1 MTKVLLFQFFCP
13 AEFFAV
19 RLLAFERDK
28 LTCATLKN
36 VLSKL
41 SYSVYIILM
50 EEVMANEIV
59 EQVNTKMQ
67 TSVDALKRELVKIRT
82 GRASLALLDGIKVD
96 AYGSL
101 LPVDQV
107 GTMTIPES
115 RMIVIQ
121 PWDPQMLPVIEKAI
135 LSSDLGLTP
144 ANDGKVIRLTIP
156 QLTEERRKDLVKQVK
171 KVAEEFKVAVRNVRR
186 EANDMLK
193 KLKKDK
199 EISEDDMFR
208 LQEEAQKATDAFVK
222 KIDEIAVGKEKEVME
237 V

>member
-1 MTKVLLFQFFCP
+1 
-13 AEFFAV
+13 
-19 RLLAFERDK
+19 
-28 LTCATLKN
+28 
-36 VLSKL
+36 
-41 SYSVYIILM
+41 
-50 EEVMANEIV
+50 MANDV
-59 EQVNTKMQ
+59 VDQVNTKMEA
-67 TSVDALKRELVKIRT
+67 SVDGLKRDLVKIRT
-82 GRASLALLDGIKVD
+82 GRASLALLDGIRVD
-96 AYGSL
+96 AYGSM

-121 PWDPQMLPVIEKAI
+121 PWDPQMLAVVEKAI

-156 QLTEERRKDLVKQVK
+156 QLTEERRKELVKQVK

-186 EANDMLK
+186 EANDSLK
-193 KLKKDK
+193 KMKKDK
-199 EISEDDMFR
+199 DISEDDMFR

-222 KIDEIAVGKEKEVME
+222 QIDEIAAGKEKEVME

>member
-1 MTKVLLFQFFCP
+1 MSNEVV
-13 AEFFAV
+13 AEV
-19 RLLAFERDK
+19 K
-28 LTCATLKN
+28 
-36 VLSKL
+36 
-41 SYSVYIILM
+41 
-50 EEVMANEIV
+50 
-59 EQVNTKMQ
+59 TKMES
-67 TSVDALKRELVKIRT
+67 SVEALKRELIKIRT
-82 GRASLALLDGIKVD
+82 GRASIALLDGIKVD

-121 PWDPQMLPVIEKAI
+121 PWDPQMLPVLEKAI

-156 QLTEERRKDLVKQVK
+156 QLTEERRKELVKQVK

-186 EANDMLK
+186 EANDSLK
-193 KLKKDK
+193 KMKKDK
-199 EISEDDMFR
+199 DISEDDMFR
-208 LQEEAQKATDAFVK
+208 AQEEAQKATDSFVK
-222 KIDEIAVGKEKEVME
+222 QIDEIAAGKEKEVME

>member
-1 MTKVLLFQFFCP
+1 
-13 AEFFAV
+13 
-19 RLLAFERDK
+19 
-28 LTCATLKN
+28 
-36 VLSKL
+36 
-41 SYSVYIILM
+41 
-50 EEVMANEIV
+50 MANEVV
-59 EQVNTKMQ
+59 EQANEKMAA
-67 TSVDALKRELVKIRT
+67 SVDALKRELVKIRT

-96 AYGSL
+96 AYGSM

-121 PWDPQMLPVIEKAI
+121 PWDPQMLAVIEKAI

-156 QLTEERRKDLVKQVK
+156 QLTEERRKELVKQVK

-186 EANDMLK
+186 EANDSLK

-199 EISEDDMFR
+199 DISEDDLFR
-208 LQEEAQKATDAFVK
+208 FQDEAQKATDDCVK
-222 KIDEIAVGKEKEVME
+222 QIDEIAAGKEKEVME